1 MSKKS
6 DEFSMND
13 AMRLAKS
20 PAGQQLF
27 AALQAQNADALQQ
40 AMNQAAA
47 GDYEQ
52 VKKTMSAL
60 LQDPKMQTLLRQL
73 GG

>member
-1 MSKKS
+1 VSKKS

-20 PAGQQLF
+20 PAAQQLF
-27 AALQAQNADALQQ
+27 AALQAQNADTLQQ
-40 AMNQAAA
+40 AMDQAAA

-60 LQDPKMQTLLRQL
+60 LQDPKMQALLRRL